1 MTAMPEMAAASAA
14 SARSQAYAFLALA
27 FADPDA
33 ETQASLRQML
43 PATEAALAAV
53 GSSRSRPALAAV
65 GAELDGLQE
74 GELAA
79 AHQRIFGHLIS
90 GDCPPCEGEY
100 GHAHIFQ
107 KTQCL
112 ADNAGFL
119 KAFGLEPAPGL
130 ADRLDHISME
140 LEFLHVLA
148 AKEAYALARGHGEER
163 VAIVRDAA
171 RRYLRDH
178 LGRWAPA
185 FAARLEAKAED
196 GPYAALARL
205 LAAFI
210 AEDASGLD
218 VALGPVEVRPVSP
231 SEEERLDC
239 EQCAAAAA
247 FNPTMRGEP

>member
-1 MTAMPEMAAASAA
+1 MPEMAAASAA

-27 FADPDA
+27 FADPEA
-33 ETQASLRQML
+33 ETQVLLREML
-43 PATEAALAAV
+43 PATEAALATV
-53 GSSRSRPALAAV
+53 GASRSRPALSAV
-65 GAELDGLQE
+65 REEFDRLQDAELP
-74 GELAA
+74 A
-79 AHQRIFGHLIS
+79 AHHRVFGHLVS

-100 GHAHIFQ
+100 GNAHIFQ
-107 KTQCL
+107 KTHCL

-119 KAFGLEPAPGL
+119 KAFGLEPAPGH
-130 ADRLDHISME
+130 ADRLDHISVE

-185 FAARLEAKAED
+185 FAARVEAKAEN

-210 AEDASGLD
+210 AEDASSLD
-218 VALGPVEVRPVSP
+218 VALNPVEVRPVSR
-231 SEEERLDC
+231 SDDERSGCEE
-239 EQCAAAAA
+239 CAAAAA
-247 FNPTMRGEP
+247 FNPTTRGEP